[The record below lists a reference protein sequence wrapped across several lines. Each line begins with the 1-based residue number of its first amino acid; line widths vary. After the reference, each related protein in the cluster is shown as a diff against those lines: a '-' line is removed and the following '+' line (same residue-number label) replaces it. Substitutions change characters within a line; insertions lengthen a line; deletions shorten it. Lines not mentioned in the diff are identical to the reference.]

1 MFAYQ
6 MPCQH
11 LITRINKY
19 LKAIQSERVNRLAD
33 HDGLASHL
41 EGQIN
46 IANQDNYG
54 YKMTRQHQN
63 RHTHSQS

>member
-11 LITRINKY
+11 LITRTNKL

-33 HDGLASHL
+33 HDGLAIHL
-41 EGQIN
+41 EGQRN
-46 IANQDNYG
+46 IAYQDNYG

-63 RHTHSQS
+63 RHKHS